1 MSARAQEAIM
11 SVRQLFT
18 QHPHSVGE
26 SYFEHQEQAFAFG
39 TAMLRAGIA
48 CLLHGLVPALFTTTG
63 SRTVSR
69 LHERMVINRGRLER
83 RAPARSSSPVSASLR
98 IIEETCEPPPGGF
111 WAA

>member
-18 QHPHSVGE
+18 QHPHSIGE

-39 TAMLRAGIA
+39 AAMLRAGIA

-69 LHERMVINRGRLER
+69 LHERMVINRARLER
-83 RAPARSSSPVSASLR
+83 RVPARSTPPVPPALR
-98 IIEETCEPPPGGF
+98 IVEESSEPPPGGF